1 MHPIL
6 INPEKYIIENKLFNK
21 DHKLLIAISGGCDS
35 TALTY
40 LLHESGY
47 NIKLAHCNF
56 KLRAEESDKD
66 EAFVRDIASNLNL
79 ELFVTSFDTSSFAE
93 KNKYSVEEAA
103 RILRYDWFE
112 SLRKKHNTDYILTAH
127 HLNDKIE
134 TFFINLIAGTGIRG
148 LRSIQAKNGYIIRP
162 LLFAEQ
168 NEIKSYCKENNIS
181 YRIDKS
187 NLDTNFVR
195 NKIRHE
201 IIPRLKEINPNI
213 SDTMSSN
220 FDILNDLEEIYI
232 NYINNNIKKIVK
244 SVGNHVFINIEKLL
258 RNQASMTLLFEIIAP
273 YGFNSSQTKDILSS
287 LPHLQTGKVFLSRT
301 YKILKDR
308 NDLIISKIEN
318 KTNKNCIIT
327 SNIKFVNEPIKLIFE
342 RIKKSSEEVN
352 FSNDNNI
359 ALLDA
364 DKIKYPLTL
373 RTRKE
378 GDYFC
383 PLGMS
388 GKKLISDFFTDI
400 KLNRIEKDKTYLL
413 ISDNKIVWIT
423 GHRIDDRFKITNK
436 TKNILKIERIIS

>member
-1 MHPIL
+1 MHL
-6 INPEKYIIENKLFNK
+6 LLTELKKYIIENKLFNK
-21 DHKLLIAISGGCDS
+21 EHKLLIAISGGCDS

-40 LLHESGY
+40 LLHKSGY

-66 EAFVRDIASNLNL
+66 EAFVRDIALNLNL

-148 LRSIQAKNGYIIRP
+148 LRSIQAKNAYIIRP

-168 NEIKSYCKENNIS
+168 NEIKSYCEKNNIS

-213 SDTMSSN
+213 IDTMSSN

-232 NYINNNIKKIVK
+232 NFINNNIKKTVK
-244 SVGNHVFINIEKLL
+244 TVDNHVFVNIERLL
-258 RNQASMTLLFEIIAP
+258 RSQASLSLLFEIIAP
-273 YGFNSSQTKDILSS
+273 YGYNSSQARDILLS
-287 LPHLQTGKVFLSRT
+287 LPHLQTGKVFLSKT

-308 NDLIISKIEN
+308 NNLIISKIEHR
-318 KTNKNCIIT
+318 TNKSCIIT
-327 SNIKFVNEPIKLIFE
+327 SDIKFINEPIKLIFE
-342 RIKKSSEEVN
+342 KIKKNSEVVFSS
-352 FSNDNNI
+352 DNNI
-359 ALLDA
+359 VFLDA

-383 PLGMS
+383 PLGMT

-400 KLNRIEKDKTYLL
+400 KLNQIEKDKTFLL